1 MLTRKNLWLV
11 TLLSVVVLL
20 VSFGFGYG
28 LGLRAGPSDPA
39 FASIEQV
46 WNIILADYVEKDRI
60 DIDQL
65 SQAAIEGMVELLDDP
80 YTSFLESEA
89 FQLSF
94 GDLEGK
100 YEGIG
105 AEVAIRGEQLTVIAP
120 FANSPAAEAG
130 VRAGDV
136 ILEIDG
142 EPTEGLGL
150 MEAVARV
157 RGPEGTQVRLLIL
170 HPGETEPVE
179 IVVVRGEIPIS
190 SVFFE
195 MRGDIAYISID
206 QFTEK
211 TNEELTPVLEA
222 IAAEAATGIILDL
235 RGNPG
240 GQLNAVVDVAS
251 RFLEE
256 GLVVV
261 SIRDNKG
268 NEEVIR
274 AGHQPSTTDL
284 PVVVLV
290 DGFSAS
296 GSEVL
301 AGAFQDHGRAAIV
314 GATTF
319 GKGSVNLMYE
329 LADGSGLYITA
340 ARWLTPDGNL
350 IEGEGIVPDV
360 PLALSGEDTIQWA
373 IDCLHGKKVAYFGLI
388 F

>member
-1 MLTRKNLWLV
+1 MLTRNKLWLV
-11 TLLSVVVLL
+11 TLLLVIALL
-20 VSFGFGYG
+20 ISFGFGYG
-28 LGLRAGPSDPA
+28 LGLRAGPSNPA

-46 WNIILADYVEKDRI
+46 WNIILADYVDKDRI
-60 DIDQL
+60 DVDQL
-65 SQAAIEGMVELLDDP
+65 SQAAIEAMVELLDDP
-80 YTSFLESEA
+80 YTSFLESDT

-94 GDLEGK
+94 GDLEGI

-105 AEVAIRGEQLTVIAP
+105 AEVAIRNEQLTIIAP

-150 MEAVARV
+150 IEAVAKV

-170 HPGETEPVE
+170 HPGETETVE
-179 IVVVRGEIPIS
+179 VVVIRGEIAVS

-195 MRGDIAYISID
+195 MRGDIAYIRID

-211 TNEELTPVLEA
+211 TNKELTPVLEA
-222 IAAEAATGIILDL
+222 IATRAATGIVLDL
-235 RGNPG
+235 RSNPG
-240 GQLNAVVDVAS
+240 GQLDAVVDVTS

-268 NEEVIR
+268 NEEIIR
-274 AGHQPSTTDL
+274 ANRQPQTTDL
-284 PVVVLV
+284 PILVLV
-290 DGFSAS
+290 NSFSAS

-301 AGAFQDHGRAAIV
+301 SGAFQDHGRAIIA
-314 GATTF
+314 GTTTF
-319 GKGSVNLMYE
+319 GKGSVNLIYE

-350 IEGEGIVPDV
+350 IEGEGIFPDV
-360 PLALSGEDTIQWA
+360 ALELAGEDAIQWA
-373 IDCLHGKKVAYFGLI
+373 IGYLHGNQ
-388 F
+388 